1 MYYAGDGREVA
12 GKKAI
17 MGALRLYL
25 DFINLFMMLLQL
37 MGTRAQLIAAP
48 STGAPRSGP
57 RRSATPGV
65 PANGAR
71 GRKSLRV
78 ACNSILDRAFGRPA
92 QRKESEPDSIE
103 ARIANMTRV
112 ERLQRMHELLTP
124 MRQHLHELDNEAEIA
139 AEAD

>member
-1 MYYAGDGREVA
+1 MIAG
-12 GKKAI
+12 
-17 MGALRLYL
+17 
-25 DFINLFMMLLQL
+25 
-37 MGTRAQLIAAP
+37 
-48 STGAPRSGP
+48 
-57 RRSATPGV
+57 
-65 PANGAR
+65 
-71 GRKSLRV
+71 V

-124 MRQHLHELDNEAEIA
+124 MRQYLLELDNEAEIA